1 MEDETGQLDEILKQR
16 SLWGVGVADFIIFL
30 EMIWRGIVWGLEE
43 FEVAFLLFVSEI
55 CMPNAGLGIKRY
67 PSYMKVNLACIN

>member
-30 EMIWRGIVWGLEE
+30 EMI
-43 FEVAFLLFVSEI
+43 
-55 CMPNAGLGIKRY
+55 
-67 PSYMKVNLACIN
+67 